1 MPFGKVAGIR
11 DETGNASACL
21 ESSPPDHPARL
32 KVRICDEAGLLAD
45 GVRALARYSLR
56 LPAGSGWSW
65 QWRGSEQ
72 HRSQLRGQPRLG
84 PRSLLSFDVGRRTSK
99 AQGYAWVRDG
109 SMGGWFWEHIRC
121 CGYGH
126 LGFRP
131 YGGSLFP
138 NAEKVT
144 KKAEPRRTALRLGSV
159 FPRYGVHQGASPTVC
174 FAAPPLDVCGFA
186 ARRCA
191 PTP

>member
-84 PRSLLSFDVGRRTSK
+84 PRSLLSFDVG
-99 AQGYAWVRDG
+99 
-109 SMGGWFWEHIRC
+109 E
-121 CGYGH
+121 
-126 LGFRP
+126 
-131 YGGSLFP
+131 
-138 NAEKVT
+138 
-144 KKAEPRRTALRLGSV
+144 EPRKRKATQGVGMGQWLVDFEIGGISVASGAAAGGFALTASPFFKRQKGTKRLLPRRRALRL
-159 FPRYGVHQGASPTVC
+159 
-174 FAAPPLDVCGFA
+174 
-186 ARRCA
+186 
-191 PTP
+191 